1 MKKLLILLFSLM
13 FSFNSYG
20 ETLVCSKLD
29 GDGEIETAQYVRYG
43 DEFLLAGSSSW
54 SQMPIYY
61 EDNESLVLTVDFD
74 GEVWLLFFDNKT
86 KEFSEHLI
94 GVKLDVRWTGKC
106 DVIN

>member
-1 MKKLLILLFSLM
+1 MKKLLLLLFPLM
-13 FSFNSYG
+13 LSFNSYG

-29 GDGEIETAQYVRYG
+29 GYGEIDTAQYVRYG

-61 EDNESLVLTVDFD
+61 EDSESLVLTNNFD
-74 GEVWLLFFDNKT
+74 GEMWLLFFDKKT

-106 DVIN
+106 EVIN